1 MRTMRKDQVL
11 LAAAMFLLVALPLA
25 ADDDEGL
32 PEGPIHDR
40 HELMEEIGGQ
50 AKKIGNALKSGN
62 SEAIPAAAD
71 TIRADAARMLALF
84 PPDSVD
90 PLSRAKPAIWE
101 KWSDFEALAQ
111 EFEKSAAELAAAARS
126 GGDVAAASKKM
137 FQQCKTCHE
146 GFRVPED

>member
-11 LAAAMFLLVALPLA
+11 LASAMLLLVALPLA
-25 ADDDEGL
+25 ADEDEGL
-32 PEGPIHDR
+32 PEGPILDR

-50 AKKIGNALKSGN
+50 AKKIGNALKSGKT
-62 SEAIPAAAD
+62 EEIPAAAD
-71 TIRADAARMLALF
+71 TIRVDAARMLALF

-101 KWSDFEALAQ
+101 NWNEFEALAKD
-111 EFEKSAAELAAAARS
+111 FEKSAAELAAAART
-126 GGDVAAASKKM
+126 GGDVAVASKKM
-137 FQQCKTCHE
+137 FHQCKTCHE